1 MKGTRVAMTDE
12 NVLREYLHWVKAL
25 LQSME
30 TALHQEDPSN
40 IWKHGGYRQFARK
53 YNQIVTEVAKN
64 TPLPPII
71 DLFDIDRIPG
81 GGDTLAYQQKEIFE
95 SVYANA
101 SVLKGILESKIGIVE
116 DEISALRDFFH
127 ARLRSAIF
135 VPPNQERDI
144 QNTVEQLLIGRGF
157 QKGEDYDREAGRVK
171 VSSKEVV
178 PDFILMKLGLAIEIK
193 LVSKSERIGA
203 IIDEINADI
212 GAYSRQYRSILFIVY
227 DVGHIRDEIEF
238 RRDLEHT
245 PNVSVIVVKH

>member
-1 MKGTRVAMTDE
+1 MADE
-12 NVLREYLHWVKAL
+12 NVLREYLHWVKSL

-30 TALHQEDPSN
+30 TALHKEDPSN
-40 IWKHGGYRQFARK
+40 VWKYGGYKQFARK
-53 YNQIVTEVAKN
+53 YNQIATEIAKKA
-64 TPLPPII
+64 PLPPII

-101 SVLKGILESKIGIVE
+101 SVLKGILESKIGVVE
-116 DEISALRDFFH
+116 DERSALRDFFQ
-127 ARLRSAIF
+127 ARLRSAVF
-135 VPPNQERDI
+135 TLPNHERDI
-144 QNTVEQLLIGRGF
+144 QNAVEQLLIGRGF

-178 PDFILMKLGLAIEIK
+178 PDLILMKLGLAIEIK
-193 LVSKSERIGA
+193 LVSKSERIGS

-212 GAYSRQYRSILFIVY
+212 GAYSKQYRSILFIVY